1 VTADTMSTPLET
13 KPADADAIKAF
24 REQNPKMRERDAA
37 RLMGVSEAELV
48 AAYCGDGV
56 VRIAATIDVLFEG
69 LKSAG
74 EIMIL
79 TRNESAVH
87 EKIGKV
93 EKFINGKR
101 AALTLGADID
111 TRMFPANWVFGFAVE
126 KKQGEDVRRS
136 LQFFDG
142 CGYAVMKVHARP
154 ETDMVAWAAL
164 VGKLS
169 VDNQAPGLDREPE
182 LRRDQTARTTD
193 TTLADELDRR
203 WRALTDPHQFHGMLA
218 DMDLHRLSA
227 FELVDADLAWKLEAD
242 TVPALLRLA
251 ASEELPIM
259 CFVGNH
265 GAIQIHAGPI
275 ANVME
280 KGPWIN
286 VMDPR
291 FHLHLRMDHIADVWA
306 VRKPADKEY
315 VTSVEAY
322 DKDGNQIIQFFGV
335 RREGEVER
343 ADWRMLVEKLP
354 RCQMSIELGAAE

>member
-1 VTADTMSTPLET
+1 MTADTLSTPLET
-13 KPADADAIKAF
+13 TPTDAAGIRAF
-24 REQNPKMRERDAA
+24 REMNLKMRERDAA

-56 VRIAATIDVLFEG
+56 IRIAPRIDDLFEG
-69 LKSAG
+69 LKGAG
-74 EIMIL
+74 EIMVL

-87 EKIGKV
+87 EKIGRV
-93 EKFINGKR
+93 EKFISGKR

-111 TRMFPANWVFGFAVE
+111 TRMFPANWVHGFAVE
-126 KKQGEDVRRS
+126 KTQGDDVRRS

-142 CGYAVMKVHARP
+142 CGDAVMKVHARP
-154 ETDMVAWAAL
+154 ETDEDAWAAL
-164 VGKLS
+164 VEKLT
-169 VDNQAPGLDREPE
+169 VGNQEPGLGQKLDIRPE
-182 LRRDQTARTTD
+182 QTVRTGNTAV
-193 TTLADELDRR
+193 ADELDRR
-203 WRALTDPHQFHGMLA
+203 WRAMTDPHQFHGMLK
-218 DMDLHRLSA
+218 DLDLHRLSA

-265 GAIQIHAGPI
+265 GCIQIHSGPI
-275 ANVME
+275 AHVME

-291 FHLHLRMDHIADVWA
+291 FHLHLRTDHIADVWA
-306 VRKPADKEY
+306 VRKPADREY

-335 RREGEVER
+335 RREGEIER
-343 ADWRMLVEKLP
+343 ADWRILVEKLP
-354 RCQMSIELGAAE
+354 RCQRVIELGAAE